1 MGDLIMK
8 RSAGVLLPIA
18 SLPSDYGIGTMGEQA
33 RKFIKFLKKAKQTYW
48 QILPIGPTGYGDSP
62 YQSFSTFAG
71 NPYFIDLDD
80 LKKEGLLKTNEY
92 TSINWGKRKNRID
105 YEAIYQ
111 NRFKVLRKA
120 CNRISQKKLNEF
132 NQFVM
137 DEAYWLEDYALYMA
151 TKESL
156 GGIALQEWPKNIR
169 TRDDST
175 IQALRIDLKEEVLF
189 WKKIQFLFYDQWRKL
204 KNYAQDHGIYIIG
217 DLPIYVSG
225 DSADVWCHPKLFQLN
240 KEYVPIEVAGCPPD
254 GFSVDG
260 QLWGNPLFDWEYLK
274 KNKYEWWILRVK
286 HQLRFYDILRID
298 HFRGFSSYYAIPFGN
313 PTASDGRWCKGPGY
327 DLFKAIKEKLGDVS
341 IMAEDLGFLSEDV
354 HELLNQTGYPGMKV
368 LQFAFD
374 SRETNSVYLPHTYN
388 YNCVVYAGTHDNDTI
403 QGWLKTA
410 NKQDVKRAKEYFH
423 LTKEEGYHWGVI
435 RAQYASVANLAITQ
449 FQDLLGLDSKARINI
464 PSTLGNNWV
473 YRCNKED
480 FRSDL
485 AIRLG
490 RLAEVY
496 GRYIHGDERK

>member
-189 WKKIQFLFYDQWRKL
+189 WKKIQFLFYDQWHKL

-225 DSADVWCHPKLFQLN
+225 DSADVWLSLIHIS
-240 KEYVPIEVAGCPPD
+240 E
-254 GFSVDG
+254 
-260 QLWGNPLFDWEYLK
+260 
-274 KNKYEWWILRVK
+274 
-286 HQLRFYDILRID
+286 
-298 HFRGFSSYYAIPFGN
+298 
-313 PTASDGRWCKGPGY
+313 PTR
-327 DLFKAIKEKLGDVS
+327 
-341 IMAEDLGFLSEDV
+341 
-354 HELLNQTGYPGMKV
+354 H
-368 LQFAFD
+368 
-374 SRETNSVYLPHTYN
+374 
-388 YNCVVYAGTHDNDTI
+388 
-403 QGWLKTA
+403 
-410 NKQDVKRAKEYFH
+410 
-423 LTKEEGYHWGVI
+423 
-435 RAQYASVANLAITQ
+435 
-449 FQDLLGLDSKARINI
+449 
-464 PSTLGNNWV
+464 
-473 YRCNKED
+473 
-480 FRSDL
+480 
-485 AIRLG
+485 
-490 RLAEVY
+490 
-496 GRYIHGDERK
+496 